1 MTVGSLARRYGVRL
15 VLQTKQ
21 TDTVDLSGGRIETWS
36 DGTPRPGLL
45 QIQTVSDVSAG
56 GAERRTRSVK
66 VYLEGVVSIGI
77 GDRIKHGTII
87 YEVRS
92 IRNPDER
99 PGSDRLAYTIAEA
112 EEIHG

>member
-1 MTVGSLARRYGVRL
+1 M
-15 VLQTKQ
+15 
-21 TDTVDLSGGRIETWS
+21 
-36 DGTPRPGLL
+36 
-45 QIQTVSDVSAG
+45 
-56 GAERRTRSVK
+56 
-66 VYLEGVVSIGI
+66 VSIGI